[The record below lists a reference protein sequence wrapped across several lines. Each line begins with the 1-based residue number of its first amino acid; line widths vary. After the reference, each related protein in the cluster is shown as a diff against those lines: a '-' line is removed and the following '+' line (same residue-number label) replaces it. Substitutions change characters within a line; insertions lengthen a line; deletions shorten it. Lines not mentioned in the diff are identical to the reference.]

1 MIKLSTT
8 RLLPTTWPWIVLGVI
23 CSLGLIRASGTGADE
38 TSSTSKWTP
47 PSGYSAQRYEAL
59 WKRSPFTLSSIS
71 DDAGTKA
78 SNFALA
84 GYLKIGDSEFVT
96 VIDKQS
102 RVTSFVSREPN
113 AQGLKLLSVSTNV
126 DPLKV
131 TAQICKADITEMV
144 GYDPAILSAPVKTG
158 PPAQVATVIAGPK
171 STLPAIVEQ
180 PEQPAPP
187 EHAPH
192 AERRILRP
200 TPILPPSK
208 Q

>member
-1 MIKLSTT
+1 MISLSITQL
-8 RLLPTTWPWIVLGVI
+8 RFNSAAWVAIGVI
-23 CSLGLIRASGTGADE
+23 GGLGLTQASGAGTNDNSA
-38 TSSTSKWTP
+38 TSKWTP

-71 DDAGTKA
+71 DDAGTKT

-96 VIDKQS
+96 VINKQS
-102 RVTSFVSREPN
+102 HQTSFVSREPN
-113 AQGLKLLSVSTNV
+113 AQGLKLVSVSTNA

-158 PPAQVATVIAGPK
+158 PPAQVAAATTNPI
-171 STLPAIVEQ
+171 STLPATVEQ
-180 PEQPAPP
+180 PVPP